1 MKGDI
6 MGWSAKDEMEYLEN
20 IGMHMNSAPNLNRKQ
35 SAGDQITA
43 TIQMLRL
50 KVRLLGNYIKA
61 SESRVKWDS
70 IDADKVISFAKS
82 ELNRLTASLPLSA

>member
-1 MKGDI
+1 
-6 MGWSAKDEMEYLEN
+6 
-20 IGMHMNSAPNLNRKQ
+20 
-35 SAGDQITA
+35 
-43 TIQMLRL
+43 MLRL